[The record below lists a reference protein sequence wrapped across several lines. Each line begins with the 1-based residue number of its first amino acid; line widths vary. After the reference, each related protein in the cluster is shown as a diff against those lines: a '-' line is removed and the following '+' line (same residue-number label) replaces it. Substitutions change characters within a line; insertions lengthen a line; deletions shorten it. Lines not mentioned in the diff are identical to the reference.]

1 MSATL
6 TPENRYCWNSMH
18 LAENEFSLMV
28 IVTWDI
34 EKKVMLTSASLLSP
48 DLQGPITFEWQAI
61 TDQVSLGDWGHRS

>member
-6 TPENRYCWNSMH
+6 TLENRYCWNSMH
-18 LAENEFSLMV
+18 LAKNEFSLMA
-28 IVTWDI
+28 IVT

-61 TDQVSLGDWGHRS
+61 TGQVSLGDWGHRS